1 MVRRITRK
9 ARGRSRT
16 RARGKGW
23 LEEYPGR
30 LGAGLGLEA
39 KDG

>member
-1 MVRRITRK
+1 MVRRISRK

-16 RARGKGW
+16 KGKGW
-23 LEEYPGR
+23 LEEYTGR